1 MILTFF
7 ILFPSILFLLFL
19 LVIFIIFIN
28 PNFLILGNGYAQR
41 EPLDDRSPS
50 FLEAYWTN
58 KPITPSQSPRDSN
71 SLKFE
76 VGPGEGPSTLA
87 VILVNTGRSE
97 ITGITGDLTLP
108 EGFKA
113 IRGENNVKSE
123 NISVASYNSIVKPG
137 ESFPLY
143 FTFGVLNNTKVGPYY
158 GSLKITYS
166 KVLETGQIVSNI
178 TVPFRL
184 SGKVILDVIL
194 QKQNLITNTPNYLP
208 ILLYNKG
215 SADANGVIVTI
226 TNISGGTTTI
236 NNKDHKNTEKSIV
249 DDNPILYNNSE
260 FNNNSNNSN
269 HNNEQNN
276 LGNSKLTISNT
287 SVHTDKSIL
296 TNQTSQTK
304 IYDKSTHNQA
314 TTFNVERILANST
327 ALITPVIYPDYST
340 GGTIQ
345 NMNLKIDYND
355 PYGNKKYLEKSV
367 GLIISPNPPESVLRI
382 EDARNI
388 LDINTTSSSNE
399 VLTSN
404 TIKKDT
410 LMLRAGMIESV
421 KIIVSNNG
429 NEELKNV
436 VFSLK
441 SESDS
446 VKLLGDTRWT
456 LNSIEP
462 FSEREL
468 STQIFSS
475 EEVIS
480 KPISFILDAEYISGG
495 KSKKDSLS
503 IGAYIQGQITIRTYD
518 VAVENIGGV
527 LNLVGNLLNEG
538 NTVALFTTIE
548 IINNNNSNKISSKL
562 TSKTSQSEDEDLVKQ
577 LPLQSLPSP
586 QYLGDLTENSPLP
599 FSIPIDIKSNTE
611 NGKYMTNLKINY
623 KDDLRTEH
631 DLVLNETVYYKTLE
645 MDQTNARDKS
655 NSNNILGF
663 PLSNIITMII
673 VIFILSILII
683 ITIIFVI
690 FTIKKKK
697 NKKSKFYDSLKYQDN
712 DMENFLSDKKD
723 DSS

>member
-1 MILTFF
+1 M
-7 ILFPSILFLLFL
+7 
-19 LVIFIIFIN
+19 
-28 PNFLILGNGYAQR
+28 

-58 KPITPSQSPRDSN
+58 KPITSSQSQRENN
-71 SLKFE
+71 SIKVE

-87 VILVNTGRSE
+87 VVLVNTGRSE

-113 IRGENNVKSE
+113 IRGENDVKSE
-123 NISVASYNSIVKPG
+123 NVSVASYNSIVKPG
-137 ESFPLY
+137 DSFPLY
-143 FTFGVLNNTKVGPYY
+143 FTFGVLNDTKVGPYY
-158 GSLKITYS
+158 GSMKITYS
-166 KVLETGQIVSNI
+166 KVLESGQIVSNI
-178 TVPFRL
+178 TVPFRVP
-184 SGKVILDVIL
+184 GKVILDVIL

-236 NNKDHKNTEKSIV
+236 GNKDHKNNKNIII
-249 DDNPILYNNSE
+249 DNPILYNNSE
-260 FNNNSNNSN
+260 TNNNNN
-269 HNNEQNN
+269 NNNN
-276 LGNSKLTISNT
+276 LGNNSYTISNT
-287 SVHTDKSIL
+287 STNTTKSIL
-296 TNQTSQTK
+296 TKPTSQK
-304 IYDKSTHNQA
+304 ESYGRSLDIQA
-314 TTFNVERILANST
+314 TTFNVERILANNT
-327 ALITPVIYPDYST
+327 ALIIPVIYPGYST

-345 NMNLKIDYND
+345 NMKLTIDYND
-355 PYGNKKYLEKSV
+355 PYGNKKNLETSV
-367 GLIISPNPPESVLRI
+367 GLIISPNPPESVLSI
-382 EDARNI
+382 DEARNI
-388 LDINTTSSSNE
+388 LDTNNTNTNTDRI
-399 VLTSN
+399 TSN
-404 TIKKDT
+404 TTKKDT
-410 LMLRAGMIESV
+410 LMLRAGMIESA

-462 FSEREL
+462 FSKTEL
-468 STQIFSS
+468 LTQIFSS

-480 KPISFILDAEYISGG
+480 KPISFTLDAEYISGG
-495 KSKKDSLS
+495 KSKRDSLS

-518 VAVENIGGV
+518 VSIENIGGV

-548 IINNNNSNKISSKL
+548 IINNNEVSSKL
-562 TSKTSQSEDEDLVKQ
+562 TSNSSQSGNLIKQ

-611 NGKYMTNLKINY
+611 NGKYMTKLKINY

-631 DLVLNETVYYKTLE
+631 ELVLSETVYYQQVE
-645 MDQTNARDKS
+645 MDQTNAGDNSSS
-655 NSNNILGF
+655 NSSILGF
-663 PLSNIITMII
+663 TISNFMTTII
-673 VIFILSILII
+673 VIFILSILIV

-690 FTIKKKK
+690 VTIKKRK
-697 NKKSKFYDSLKYQDN
+697 NKKSKLYNSLKYQDN
-712 DMENFLSDKKD
+712 DMKDFLGDKKD
-723 DSS
+723 EKG

>member
-1 MILTFF
+1 MTLTFF
-7 ILFPSILFLLFL
+7 ILFSSVLFLLFI
-19 LVIFIIFIN
+19 LVIFIN
-28 PNFLILGNGYAQR
+28 PNFLILGNGYAQM

-71 SLKFE
+71 SLKVE

-158 GSLKITYS
+158 GSLKISYS

-236 NNKDHKNTEKSIV
+236 NNKDHKNTEKSII
-249 DDNPILYNNSE
+249 DDNPIIYNNSKTTTT
-260 FNNNSNNSN
+260 NNNT
-269 HNNEQNN
+269 NNEQNN
-276 LGNSKLTISNT
+276 LGNSNFTISNI
-287 SVHTDKSIL
+287 SVNTNKNIL
-296 TNQTSQTK
+296 TNQTSQKKT
-304 IYDKSTHNQA
+304 YDNSTHNQA
-314 TTFNVERILANST
+314 TTFNVERILSNST

-345 NMNLKIDYND
+345 SMKLKIDYND

-388 LDINTTSSSNE
+388 LDINTTNSSNE
-399 VLTSN
+399 GLTSN
-404 TIKKDT
+404 TTKNDA
-410 LMLRAGMIESV
+410 LMLRAGMVESA

-429 NEELKNV
+429 KEELKNV

-446 VKLLGDTRWT
+446 VKLLGNTRWT

-518 VAVENIGGV
+518 VAIENIGGV

-548 IINNNNSNKISSKL
+548 IININNKISSKL
-562 TSKTSQSEDEDLVKQ
+562 TSKTSQSEELVKQ
-577 LPLQSLPSP
+577 LPLQSFPSP

-599 FSIPIDIKSNTE
+599 FSIPIDIKSDTE
-611 NGKYMTNLKINY
+611 NGKYMTDLKINY

-631 DLVLNETVYYKTLE
+631 DLVLREKVYYKPLE

-655 NSNNILGF
+655 SSNNILGF
-663 PLSNIITMII
+663 PVSNIISMII
-673 VIFILSILII
+673 VFFILSILII

-697 NKKSKFYDSLKYQDN
+697 NKKSKFYESLKYQDN
-712 DMENFLSDKKD
+712 DMGDFLGDKKD
-723 DSS
+723 ESS

>member
-1 MILTFF
+1 MTLTFS
-7 ILFPSILFLLFL
+7 ILFSSILFLLFI
-19 LVIFIIFIN
+19 LVIFIN
-28 PNFLILGNGYAQR
+28 PNFLILSNGYGQM

-58 KPITPSQSPRDSN
+58 KPITSSQSQRENN
-71 SLKFE
+71 SIKVE

-87 VILVNTGRSE
+87 VVLVNTGRSE

-113 IRGENNVKSE
+113 IRGENDVKSE
-123 NISVASYNSIVKPG
+123 NVSVASYNSIVKPG
-137 ESFPLY
+137 DSFPLY
-143 FTFGVLNNTKVGPYY
+143 FTFGVLNDTKVGPYY
-158 GSLKITYS
+158 GSMKITYS

-178 TVPFRL
+178 TVPFRVP
-184 SGKVILDVIL
+184 GKVILDVIL

-236 NNKDHKNTEKSIV
+236 GNKDHKNNKNIII
-249 DDNPILYNNSE
+249 DNPILYNNSE
-260 FNNNSNNSN
+260 TNNNNN
-269 HNNEQNN
+269 NNNN
-276 LGNSKLTISNT
+276 LGNSNYNISNT
-287 SVHTDKSIL
+287 STNTTKSIL
-296 TNQTSQTK
+296 TKPTSQK
-304 IYDKSTHNQA
+304 ESYGKSLDIQA
-314 TTFNVERILANST
+314 TTFNVERILANNT
-327 ALITPVIYPDYST
+327 ALIIPVIYPGYST

-345 NMNLKIDYND
+345 NMKLTIDYND
-355 PYGNKKYLEKSV
+355 PYGNKKNLETSV
-367 GLIISPNPPESVLRI
+367 GLIISPNPPESVLSI
-382 EDARNI
+382 DEARNI
-388 LDINTTSSSNE
+388 LDTNNTNTNTDRI
-399 VLTSN
+399 TSN
-404 TIKKDT
+404 TTKKDT
-410 LMLRAGMIESV
+410 LMLRAGMIESA

-462 FSEREL
+462 FSKTEL
-468 STQIFSS
+468 LTQIFSS

-480 KPISFILDAEYISGG
+480 KPISFTLDAEYISGG
-495 KSKKDSLS
+495 KSKRDSLS

-518 VAVENIGGV
+518 VSIENIGGV

-548 IINNNNSNKISSKL
+548 IINNNEVSSKL
-562 TSKTSQSEDEDLVKQ
+562 ISNSSQSGNLIKQ

-611 NGKYMTNLKINY
+611 NGKYMTKLKINY

-631 DLVLNETVYYKTLE
+631 DLVLSETAYYQPVE
-645 MDQTNARDKS
+645 MDQTNAGD
-655 NSNNILGF
+655 NSSSSSILGF
-663 PLSNIITMII
+663 TISNFMTTII
-673 VIFILSILII
+673 VIFILSILIV

-690 FTIKKKK
+690 FTIKKRK
-697 NKKSKFYDSLKYQDN
+697 NKKSKLYKSLKYQDN
-712 DMENFLSDKKD
+712 DMKDFLGDKKD
-723 DSS
+723 ERG

>member
-1 MILTFF
+1 
-7 ILFPSILFLLFL
+7 
-19 LVIFIIFIN
+19 
-28 PNFLILGNGYAQR
+28 
-41 EPLDDRSPS
+41 
-50 FLEAYWTN
+50 
-58 KPITPSQSPRDSN
+58 
-71 SLKFE
+71 
-76 VGPGEGPSTLA
+76 
-87 VILVNTGRSE
+87 
-97 ITGITGDLTLP
+97 
-108 EGFKA
+108 
-113 IRGENNVKSE
+113 
-123 NISVASYNSIVKPG
+123 
-137 ESFPLY
+137 
-143 FTFGVLNNTKVGPYY
+143 
-158 GSLKITYS
+158 
-166 KVLETGQIVSNI
+166 
-178 TVPFRL
+178 
-184 SGKVILDVIL
+184 
-194 QKQNLITNTPNYLP
+194 
-208 ILLYNKG
+208 
-215 SADANGVIVTI
+215 
-226 TNISGGTTTI
+226 
-236 NNKDHKNTEKSIV
+236 
-249 DDNPILYNNSE
+249 
-260 FNNNSNNSN
+260 
-269 HNNEQNN
+269 
-276 LGNSKLTISNT
+276 
-287 SVHTDKSIL
+287 
-296 TNQTSQTK
+296 
-304 IYDKSTHNQA
+304 
-314 TTFNVERILANST
+314 
-327 ALITPVIYPDYST
+327 
-340 GGTIQ
+340 
-345 NMNLKIDYND
+345 
-355 PYGNKKYLEKSV
+355 
-367 GLIISPNPPESVLRI
+367 
-382 EDARNI
+382 NI
-388 LDINTTSSSNE
+388 LDTNTNTDTI
-399 VLTSN
+399 TSN
-404 TIKKDT
+404 TTKNDT
-410 LMLRAGMIESV
+410 LMLQAGMIESA

-518 VAVENIGGV
+518 VAIENIGGV

-548 IINNNNSNKISSKL
+548 IINNNNSNKISSRL

-631 DLVLNETVYYKTLE
+631 DLVLNETVYYKPLE

-663 PLSNIITMII
+663 PLSNISTMII

-697 NKKSKFYDSLKYQDN
+697 NKKSKFYESLKYQDN
-712 DMENFLSDKKD
+712 DMEDFLGDKKE
-723 DSS
+723 SG

>member
-1 MILTFF
+1 MTLTFF
-7 ILFPSILFLLFL
+7 ILFSSILFLLFI
-19 LVIFIIFIN
+19 LVIFIN
-28 PNFLILGNGYAQR
+28 PNFLILSNGYGQM

-58 KPITPSQSPRDSN
+58 KPITSSQSQRENN
-71 SLKFE
+71 SIKVE

-87 VILVNTGRSE
+87 VVLVNTGRSE

-113 IRGENNVKSE
+113 IRGENDVKSE
-123 NISVASYNSIVKPG
+123 NVSVASYNSIVKPG
-137 ESFPLY
+137 DSFPLY
-143 FTFGVLNNTKVGPYY
+143 FTFGVLNDTKVGPYY
-158 GSLKITYS
+158 GSMKITYS

-178 TVPFRL
+178 TVPFRVP
-184 SGKVILDVIL
+184 GKVILDVIL

-236 NNKDHKNTEKSIV
+236 GNKDHKNNKNIII
-249 DDNPILYNNSE
+249 DNPILYNNSE
-260 FNNNSNNSN
+260 TNNNDN
-269 HNNEQNN
+269 NN
-276 LGNSKLTISNT
+276 LGNSNYTISNT
-287 SVHTDKSIL
+287 STNTTKSIL
-296 TNQTSQTK
+296 TKPTSQK
-304 IYDKSTHNQA
+304 ESYSRPLDIQA
-314 TTFNVERILANST
+314 TTFNVERILANNT
-327 ALITPVIYPDYST
+327 ALIIPVIYPGYST

-345 NMNLKIDYND
+345 NMKLKIDYND
-355 PYGNKKYLEKSV
+355 PYGNKKNLETSV
-367 GLIISPNPPESVLRI
+367 GLIISPNPPESVLSI
-382 EDARNI
+382 DEARNI
-388 LDINTTSSSNE
+388 LDTNNTNTNTNTDRI
-399 VLTSN
+399 TSN
-404 TIKKDT
+404 TTEKDT
-410 LMLRAGMIESV
+410 LMLRAGMIEMAKV
-421 KIIVSNNG
+421 IVFNNG

-462 FSEREL
+462 FSKTEL
-468 STQIFSS
+468 LTQIFSS

-480 KPISFILDAEYISGG
+480 KPISFTLDAEYISGG

-518 VAVENIGGV
+518 VSIENIGGV

-548 IINNNNSNKISSKL
+548 INNNNEVSSKL
-562 TSKTSQSEDEDLVKQ
+562 TSNSSQSGDLIKQ

-611 NGKYMTNLKINY
+611 NGKYMTKLKVNY
-623 KDDLRTEH
+623 KDALRTEH
-631 DLVLNETVYYKTLE
+631 DLVLSETVYYQPVE
-645 MDQTNARDKS
+645 MDQTNARD
-655 NSNNILGF
+655 NSSSSILGF
-663 PLSNIITMII
+663 TISNFMTTII
-673 VIFILSILII
+673 VMFILSILIV

-690 FTIKKKK
+690 IFTIKKRK
-697 NKKSKFYDSLKYQDN
+697 NKKSKLYKSLKYQDT
-712 DMENFLSDKKD
+712 DMKDFLGDKKD
-723 DSS
+723 ERG

>member
-1 MILTFF
+1 MTFTFF
-7 ILFPSILFLLFL
+7 ILFSSILFLLFF
-19 LVIFIIFIN
+19 LVIFIN
-28 PNFLILGNGYAQR
+28 PNCLILANSYGQR

-58 KPITPSQSPRDSN
+58 KPITPSQSQGESN
-71 SLKFE
+71 SVKVE

-87 VILVNTGRSE
+87 VILVNTGRTE

-158 GSLKITYS
+158 GSMKITYS

-236 NNKDHKNTEKSIV
+236 GNQDHKNNEKSIIN
-249 DDNPILYNNSE
+249 DNPILYNNSE
-260 FNNNSNNSN
+260 TNNNNIQNNPGNSN
-269 HNNEQNN
+269 YT
-276 LGNSKLTISNT
+276 SSNT
-287 SVHTDKSIL
+287 SINTTRNIF
-296 TNQTSQTK
+296 TNQTSQK
-304 IYDKSTHNQA
+304 ESYDRSSDIQA
-314 TTFNVERILANST
+314 ATFNVERILANNT
-327 ALITPVIYPDYST
+327 ALITPIIYPDYSS

-345 NMNLKIDYND
+345 NMKLKIDYND
-355 PYGNKKYLEKSV
+355 PYGTKKNLETSV
-367 GLIISPNPPESVLRI
+367 GLIISPNPPESVLSI
-382 EDARNI
+382 DEARNI
-388 LDINTTSSSNE
+388 LDTNTT
-399 VLTSN
+399 
-404 TIKKDT
+404 KKDT
-410 LMLRAGMIESV
+410 LMLRAGMVESV

-446 VKLLGDTRWT
+446 VKLLGETRWT

-518 VAVENIGGV
+518 VAIENIGGI

-548 IINNNNSNKISSKL
+548 IINNNKVSSKL
-562 TSKTSQSEDEDLVKQ
+562 TTNTDTSQSGNLVKQ
-577 LPLQSLPSP
+577 LPLQSLPPP

-611 NGKYMTNLKINY
+611 NGKYMTKLKINY

-631 DLVLNETVYYKTLE
+631 DLVLSETVYYKPLE
-645 MDQTNARDKS
+645 MDQTNRSDNSSS
-655 NSNNILGF
+655 NSILGF
-663 PLSNIITMII
+663 TLSNFMTMII
-673 VIFILSILII
+673 VIFILSILIVV
-683 ITIIFVI
+683 TIIFVI
-690 FTIKKKK
+690 FAIKKRK
-697 NKKSKFYDSLKYQDN
+697 NKKSKLYESLKYQDN
-712 DMENFLSDKKD
+712 DMKDFLGDKKD
-723 DSS
+723 ARG

>member
-1 MILTFF
+1 MTLTFF
-7 ILFPSILFLLFL
+7 ILFSSILFLLFI
-19 LVIFIIFIN
+19 LVIFIN

-71 SLKFE
+71 SLKVE

-158 GSLKITYS
+158 GSLKISYS

-236 NNKDHKNTEKSIV
+236 NNKDHKNTEKSII
-249 DDNPILYNNSE
+249 DDNPIIYNNSKTTTT
-260 FNNNSNNSN
+260 NNNT
-269 HNNEQNN
+269 NNEQNN
-276 LGNSKLTISNT
+276 LGNSNFTISNI
-287 SVHTDKSIL
+287 SVNTNKNIL
-296 TNQTSQTK
+296 TNQTSQKKT
-304 IYDKSTHNQA
+304 YDNSTHNQA
-314 TTFNVERILANST
+314 TTFNVERILSNST

-345 NMNLKIDYND
+345 SMKLKIDYND

-388 LDINTTSSSNE
+388 LDINTTNSSNE
-399 VLTSN
+399 GLTSN
-404 TIKKDT
+404 TTKNDA
-410 LMLRAGMIESV
+410 LMLRAGMVESA

-429 NEELKNV
+429 KEELKNV

-446 VKLLGDTRWT
+446 VKLLGNTRWT

-518 VAVENIGGV
+518 VAIENIGGV

-548 IINNNNSNKISSKL
+548 IININNKISSKL
-562 TSKTSQSEDEDLVKQ
+562 TSKTSQSEELVKQ
-577 LPLQSLPSP
+577 LPLQSFPSP

-599 FSIPIDIKSNTE
+599 FSIPIDIKSDTE
-611 NGKYMTNLKINY
+611 NGKYMTDLKINY

-631 DLVLNETVYYKTLE
+631 DLVLREKVYYKPLE

-655 NSNNILGF
+655 SSNNILGF
-663 PLSNIITMII
+663 PVSNIISMII
-673 VIFILSILII
+673 VFFILSILII

-697 NKKSKFYDSLKYQDN
+697 NKKSKFYESLKYRDN
-712 DMENFLSDKKD
+712 DMGDFLGDKKD
-723 DSS
+723 ESS

>member
-1 MILTFF
+1 MLF
-7 ILFPSILFLLFL
+7 IL
-19 LVIFIIFIN
+19 VIFIN
-28 PNFLILGNGYAQR
+28 PNFLILSNGYGQM

-58 KPITPSQSPRDSN
+58 KPITSSQSQRENN
-71 SLKFE
+71 SIKVE

-87 VILVNTGRSE
+87 VVLVNTGRSE

-113 IRGENNVKSE
+113 IRGENDVKSE
-123 NISVASYNSIVKPG
+123 NVSVASYNSIVKPG
-137 ESFPLY
+137 DSFPLY
-143 FTFGVLNNTKVGPYY
+143 FTFGVLNDTKVGPYY
-158 GSLKITYS
+158 GSMKITYS

-178 TVPFRL
+178 TVPFRVP
-184 SGKVILDVIL
+184 GKVILDVIL

-236 NNKDHKNTEKSIV
+236 GNKDHKNNKNIII
-249 DDNPILYNNSE
+249 DNPILYNNSE
-260 FNNNSNNSN
+260 TNNNDN
-269 HNNEQNN
+269 NN
-276 LGNSKLTISNT
+276 LGNSNYTISNT
-287 SVHTDKSIL
+287 STNTTKSIL
-296 TNQTSQTK
+296 TKPTSQK
-304 IYDKSTHNQA
+304 ESYSRPLDIQA
-314 TTFNVERILANST
+314 TTFNVERILANNT
-327 ALITPVIYPDYST
+327 ALIIPVIYPGYST

-345 NMNLKIDYND
+345 NMKLKIDYND
-355 PYGNKKYLEKSV
+355 PYGNKKNLETSV
-367 GLIISPNPPESVLRI
+367 GLIISPNPPESVLSI
-382 EDARNI
+382 DEARNI
-388 LDINTTSSSNE
+388 LDTNNTNTNTDRI
-399 VLTSN
+399 TSN
-404 TIKKDT
+404 TTEKDT
-410 LMLRAGMIESV
+410 LMLRAGMIERAKV
-421 KIIVSNNG
+421 IVSNNG

-462 FSEREL
+462 FSKTEL
-468 STQIFSS
+468 LTQIFSS

-480 KPISFILDAEYISGG
+480 KPISFTLDAEYISGG

-518 VAVENIGGV
+518 VSIENIGGV

-548 IINNNNSNKISSKL
+548 INNNNEVSSKL
-562 TSKTSQSEDEDLVKQ
+562 TSNSSQSGDLIKQ

-611 NGKYMTNLKINY
+611 NGKYMTKLKVNY
-623 KDDLRTEH
+623 KDALRTEH
-631 DLVLNETVYYKTLE
+631 DLVLSETVYYQPVE
-645 MDQTNARDKS
+645 MDQTNARD
-655 NSNNILGF
+655 NSSSSILGF
-663 PLSNIITMII
+663 TISNFMTTII
-673 VIFILSILII
+673 VMFILSILIV

-690 FTIKKKK
+690 IFTIKKRK
-697 NKKSKFYDSLKYQDN
+697 NKKSKLYKSLKYQDN
-712 DMENFLSDKKD
+712 DMKDFLGDKKD
-723 DSS
+723 ERG

>member
-1 MILTFF
+1 MLF
-7 ILFPSILFLLFL
+7 IL
-19 LVIFIIFIN
+19 VIFIN
-28 PNFLILGNGYAQR
+28 PNFLILSNGYGQM

-58 KPITPSQSPRDSN
+58 KPITSSQSQRENN
-71 SLKFE
+71 SIKVE

-87 VILVNTGRSE
+87 VVLVNTGRSE

-113 IRGENNVKSE
+113 IRGENDVKSE
-123 NISVASYNSIVKPG
+123 NVSVASYNSIVKPG
-137 ESFPLY
+137 DSFPLY
-143 FTFGVLNNTKVGPYY
+143 FTFGVLNDTKVGPYY
-158 GSLKITYS
+158 GSMKITYS

-178 TVPFRL
+178 TVPFRVP
-184 SGKVILDVIL
+184 GKVILDVIL

-236 NNKDHKNTEKSIV
+236 GNKDHKNNKNIIIDKT
-249 DDNPILYNNSE
+249 ILYNNSE
-260 FNNNSNNSN
+260 TNNNDNN
-269 HNNEQNN
+269 NN
-276 LGNSKLTISNT
+276 LGNSNYTISNNST
-287 SVHTDKSIL
+287 NTIKSIL
-296 TNQTSQTK
+296 TKPTTQKESYGRPLD
-304 IYDKSTHNQA
+304 IQA
-314 TTFNVERILANST
+314 TTFNVERILANNT
-327 ALITPVIYPDYST
+327 ALIIPVIYPGYST

-345 NMNLKIDYND
+345 NMKLKIDYND
-355 PYGNKKYLEKSV
+355 PYGNKKNLETSV
-367 GLIISPNPPESVLRI
+367 GLIISPNPPESVLSI
-382 EDARNI
+382 DEARNI
-388 LDINTTSSSNE
+388 LDTNNTNTNTDRITSD
-399 VLTSN
+399 T
-404 TIKKDT
+404 TKKDT
-410 LMLRAGMIESV
+410 LMLRAGMIESA

-462 FSEREL
+462 FSKTEL
-468 STQIFSS
+468 LTQIFSS

-480 KPISFILDAEYISGG
+480 KPISFTLDAEYISGG
-495 KSKKDSLS
+495 KSKRDSLS

-518 VAVENIGGV
+518 VSIENIGGV

-548 IINNNNSNKISSKL
+548 INNNNEVSSKL
-562 TSKTSQSEDEDLVKQ
+562 TSNSSQSGDLIKQ

-611 NGKYMTNLKINY
+611 NGKYMTKLKINY

-631 DLVLNETVYYKTLE
+631 DLVLSETVYYKPVE
-645 MDQTNARDKS
+645 MDQTNASDNTS
-655 NSNNILGF
+655 SNILGF
-663 PLSNIITMII
+663 TISNFMTTII
-673 VIFILSILII
+673 VIFILSILIV

-690 FTIKKKK
+690 FTIKKRK
-697 NKKSKFYDSLKYQDN
+697 NKKSKLYKSLKYQDN
-712 DMENFLSDKKD
+712 DMKDFLGDKKD
-723 DSS
+723 ERG

>member
-1 MILTFF
+1 MTLTFS
-7 ILFPSILFLLFL
+7 ILFSSILFLLFI
-19 LVIFIIFIN
+19 LVIFIN
-28 PNFLILGNGYAQR
+28 PNFLILSNGYGQM

-58 KPITPSQSPRDSN
+58 KPITSSQSQRENN
-71 SLKFE
+71 SIKVE

-87 VILVNTGRSE
+87 VVLVNTGRSE

-113 IRGENNVKSE
+113 IRGENDVKSE
-123 NISVASYNSIVKPG
+123 NVSVASYNSIVKPG

-143 FTFGVLNNTKVGPYY
+143 FTFGVLNDTKVGPYY
-158 GSLKITYS
+158 GSMKITYS

-178 TVPFRL
+178 TVPFRVP
-184 SGKVILDVIL
+184 GKVILDVIL

-236 NNKDHKNTEKSIV
+236 GNKDHKNNKNIII
-249 DDNPILYNNSE
+249 DNPILYNNSE
-260 FNNNSNNSN
+260 TNNIN
-269 HNNEQNN
+269 NN
-276 LGNSKLTISNT
+276 LGNNSYTISNT
-287 SVHTDKSIL
+287 STNTTKSIL
-296 TNQTSQTK
+296 TKPTSQK
-304 IYDKSTHNQA
+304 ESYDRPLDIQA
-314 TTFNVERILANST
+314 TTFNVERILANNT
-327 ALITPVIYPDYST
+327 ALIIPIIYPGYST

-345 NMNLKIDYND
+345 NMKLTIDYND
-355 PYGNKKYLEKSV
+355 PYGNKQNLETSV
-367 GLIISPNPPESVLRI
+367 GLIISPNPPESVLSI
-382 EDARNI
+382 DEARNI
-388 LDINTTSSSNE
+388 LDTNNTNTNTDST
-399 VLTSN
+399 TSN
-404 TIKKDT
+404 TTKKDT
-410 LMLRAGMIESV
+410 LMLRAGMIESA

-462 FSEREL
+462 FSKTEL
-468 STQIFSS
+468 LTQIFSS

-480 KPISFILDAEYISGG
+480 KPISFTLDAEYISGG
-495 KSKKDSLS
+495 KSKRDSLS

-518 VAVENIGGV
+518 VSIENIGGV

-548 IINNNNSNKISSKL
+548 IINNNEVSSKL
-562 TSKTSQSEDEDLVKQ
+562 TSNSSQSGNLIKQ

-611 NGKYMTNLKINY
+611 NGKYKTKLKINY

-631 DLVLNETVYYKTLE
+631 GLVLSETVYYQPVE
-645 MDQTNARDKS
+645 MDQTNASD
-655 NSNNILGF
+655 NSSSSILGF
-663 PLSNIITMII
+663 TISNFMTTII
-673 VIFILSILII
+673 VIFILSILIV

-690 FTIKKKK
+690 VTIKKRK
-697 NKKSKFYDSLKYQDN
+697 NKKSKLYKSLKYQDN
-712 DMENFLSDKKD
+712 DMKDFLGDKKD
-723 DSS
+723 ERG

>member
-1 MILTFF
+1 MILPFF
-7 ILFPSILFLLFL
+7 ILFSFVLFLLFF
-19 LVIFIIFIN
+19 LVIFIN
-28 PNFLILGNGYAQR
+28 PNFLILSNGYGQR
-41 EPLDDRSPS
+41 EPLDDKSPS

-58 KPITPSQSPRDSN
+58 KPITPSQSQGESN
-71 SLKFE
+71 SFKVE

-87 VILVNTGRSE
+87 VVLVNTGRSE

-108 EGFKA
+108 KGFKA
-113 IRGENNVKSE
+113 IKGENNVKSE

-143 FTFGVLNNTKVGPYY
+143 FTFGVLNNTNVGPYY
-158 GSLKITYS
+158 GSLKLTYS
-166 KVLETGQIVSNI
+166 KVLETGQIVSNV

-184 SGKVILDVIL
+184 TGKVILDVIL

-236 NNKDHKNTEKSIV
+236 SNKDHENEKSII
-249 DDNPILYNNSE
+249 DDDPLLYNNSE
-260 FNNNSNNSN
+260 TNNNNNPKANIHGNNNSI
-269 HNNEQNN
+269 
-276 LGNSKLTISNT
+276 ISNT
-287 SVHTDKSIL
+287 SSNTSKTIL
-296 TNQTSQTK
+296 TNQTSQKVSYNRPT
-304 IYDKSTHNQA
+304 DNQA
-314 TTFNVERILANST
+314 TTFNVERILSNNT
-327 ALITPVIYPDYST
+327 ALITPVIYPEYST

-345 NMNLKIDYND
+345 NMKLKIDYND
-355 PYGNKKYLEKSV
+355 PYGNKKSSEKTL
-367 GLIISPNPPESVLRI
+367 GLIISPNPPESVLSI
-382 EDARNI
+382 DDARTNF
-388 LDINTTSSSNE
+388 DINTTNNSNDRI
-399 VLTSN
+399 TSN
-404 TIKKDT
+404 TTKTET
-410 LMLRAGMIESV
+410 LMLRAGMVESA

-429 NEELKNV
+429 KQELKNV

-446 VKLLGDTRWT
+446 VKLLGNTRWT

-462 FSEREL
+462 FSESEL

-480 KPISFILDAEYISGG
+480 KPISFTLDAEYISGG

-503 IGAYIQGQITIRTYD
+503 IGAYIQGQITIRSYE
-518 VAVENIGGV
+518 VAIESIGGV

-548 IINNNNSNKISSKL
+548 IINNNNELSPKL
-562 TSKTSQSEDEDLVKQ
+562 TSNTSQSRDLVKQ
-577 LPLQSLPSP
+577 LPLESLPSP

-611 NGKYMTNLKINY
+611 NGKYMTNLKISY

-631 DLVLNETVYYKTLE
+631 DLVLNETVYYEPLE
-645 MDQTNARDKS
+645 LDQTNARDKKSS
-655 NSNNILGF
+655 NSILGF
-663 PLSNIITMII
+663 TIPNLMTPIII
-673 VIFILSILII
+673 IFILSILII
-683 ITIIFVI
+683 ITIIIFI
-690 FTIKKKK
+690 FTIKKRK
-697 NKKSKFYDSLKYQDN
+697 NKKSKLYESLKYRDN
-712 DMENFLSDKKD
+712 NDTEDFLGDKKD
-723 DSS
+723 ESD

>member
-1 MILTFF
+1 MTLTFF
-7 ILFPSILFLLFL
+7 ILFSSILFLLFI
-19 LVIFIIFIN
+19 LVIFIN
-28 PNFLILGNGYAQR
+28 PNFLILSNGYGQM

-58 KPITPSQSPRDSN
+58 KPITSSQSQRENN
-71 SLKFE
+71 SIKVE

-87 VILVNTGRSE
+87 VVLVNTGRSE

-113 IRGENNVKSE
+113 IRGENDVKSE
-123 NISVASYNSIVKPG
+123 NVSVASYNSIVKPG
-137 ESFPLY
+137 DSFPLY
-143 FTFGVLNNTKVGPYY
+143 FTFGVLNDTKVGPYY
-158 GSLKITYS
+158 GSMKITYS

-178 TVPFRL
+178 TVPFRVP
-184 SGKVILDVIL
+184 GKVILDVIL

-236 NNKDHKNTEKSIV
+236 GNKDHKNNKNIII
-249 DDNPILYNNSE
+249 DNPILYNNSE
-260 FNNNSNNSN
+260 TNNNDN
-269 HNNEQNN
+269 NN
-276 LGNSKLTISNT
+276 LGNSNYTISNT
-287 SVHTDKSIL
+287 STNTTKSIL
-296 TNQTSQTK
+296 TKPTSQK
-304 IYDKSTHNQA
+304 ESYSRPLDIQA
-314 TTFNVERILANST
+314 TTFNVERILANNT
-327 ALITPVIYPDYST
+327 ALIIPVIYPGYST

-345 NMNLKIDYND
+345 NMKLAIDYND
-355 PYGNKKYLEKSV
+355 PYGNKKNLETSV
-367 GLIISPNPPESVLRI
+367 GLIISPNPPESVLSI
-382 EDARNI
+382 DEARNI
-388 LDINTTSSSNE
+388 LDTNNTNTNTNTDRI
-399 VLTSN
+399 TSN
-404 TIKKDT
+404 TTEKDT
-410 LMLRAGMIESV
+410 LMLRAGMIERAKV
-421 KIIVSNNG
+421 IVSNNG

-462 FSEREL
+462 FSKTEL
-468 STQIFSS
+468 LTQIFSS

-480 KPISFILDAEYISGG
+480 KPISFTLDAEYISGG

-518 VAVENIGGV
+518 VSIENIGGI

-548 IINNNNSNKISSKL
+548 INNNNEVSSKL
-562 TSKTSQSEDEDLVKQ
+562 TSNSSQSGDLIKQ

-611 NGKYMTNLKINY
+611 NGKYMIKLKVNY
-623 KDDLRTEH
+623 KDALRTEH
-631 DLVLNETVYYKTLE
+631 DLVLSETVYYQPVE
-645 MDQTNARDKS
+645 MDQTNARD
-655 NSNNILGF
+655 NSSSSILGF
-663 PLSNIITMII
+663 TISNLMTTII
-673 VIFILSILII
+673 VMFILSILIV

-690 FTIKKKK
+690 IFTIKKRK
-697 NKKSKFYDSLKYQDN
+697 NKKSKLYKSLKYQDN
-712 DMENFLSDKKD
+712 DMKDFLGDKKD
-723 DSS
+723 ERG

>member
-1 MILTFF
+1 MTLTFF
-7 ILFPSILFLLFL
+7 ILFSSILFLLFI
-19 LVIFIIFIN
+19 LVIFIN
-28 PNFLILGNGYAQR
+28 PNFLILSNGYGQM

-58 KPITPSQSPRDSN
+58 KPITSSQSQRENN
-71 SLKFE
+71 SIKVE

-87 VILVNTGRSE
+87 VVLVNTGRSE

-113 IRGENNVKSE
+113 IRGENDVKSE
-123 NISVASYNSIVKPG
+123 NVSVASYNSIVKPG
-137 ESFPLY
+137 DSFPLY
-143 FTFGVLNNTKVGPYY
+143 FTFGVLNDTKVGPYY
-158 GSLKITYS
+158 GSMKITYS

-178 TVPFRL
+178 TVPFRVP
-184 SGKVILDVIL
+184 GKVILDVIL

-236 NNKDHKNTEKSIV
+236 GNKDHKNNKNIII
-249 DDNPILYNNSE
+249 DNPILYNNSE
-260 FNNNSNNSN
+260 TNNIN
-269 HNNEQNN
+269 NN
-276 LGNSKLTISNT
+276 LGNNSYTISNT
-287 SVHTDKSIL
+287 STNTTKSIL
-296 TNQTSQTK
+296 TKPTSQK
-304 IYDKSTHNQA
+304 ESYDRPLDIQA
-314 TTFNVERILANST
+314 TTFNVERILANNT
-327 ALITPVIYPDYST
+327 ALIIPVIYPGYST

-345 NMNLKIDYND
+345 NMKLKIDYND
-355 PYGNKKYLEKSV
+355 PYGNKKNLETSV
-367 GLIISPNPPESVLRI
+367 GLIISPNPPESVLSI
-382 EDARNI
+382 DEARNI
-388 LDINTTSSSNE
+388 LDTNNTNTNTDTI
-399 VLTSN
+399 TSN
-404 TIKKDT
+404 TTKKDT
-410 LMLRAGMIESV
+410 LMLRAGMIESA

-462 FSEREL
+462 FSKTEL
-468 STQIFSS
+468 LTQIFSS

-480 KPISFILDAEYISGG
+480 KPISFTLDAEYISGG
-495 KSKKDSLS
+495 KSKRDSLS

-518 VAVENIGGV
+518 VSIENIGGV
-527 LNLVGNLLNEG
+527 LNVVGNLLNEG

-548 IINNNNSNKISSKL
+548 INNNNEVSSKL
-562 TSKTSQSEDEDLVKQ
+562 TSNSSQSGNLIKQ

-611 NGKYMTNLKINY
+611 NGKYMTKLKINY

-631 DLVLNETVYYKTLE
+631 GLVLSETVYYQPVE
-645 MDQTNARDKS
+645 MDQTNASD
-655 NSNNILGF
+655 NSSSSILGF
-663 PLSNIITMII
+663 TISNFMTTII
-673 VIFILSILII
+673 VIFILSILIV

-690 FTIKKKK
+690 FTIKKRK
-697 NKKSKFYDSLKYQDN
+697 NNKSKLYKSLKYQDN
-712 DMENFLSDKKD
+712 DMKDFLGDKKD
-723 DSS
+723 ERG

>member
-1 MILTFF
+1 MTLTFS
-7 ILFPSILFLLFL
+7 ILFSSILFLLFI
-19 LVIFIIFIN
+19 LVIFIN
-28 PNFLILGNGYAQR
+28 PNFLILSNGYGQM

-58 KPITPSQSPRDSN
+58 KPITSSQSQRENN
-71 SLKFE
+71 SIKVE

-87 VILVNTGRSE
+87 VVLVNTGRSE
-97 ITGITGDLTLP
+97 ITGIKGDLTLP

-113 IRGENNVKSE
+113 IRGENDVKSE
-123 NISVASYNSIVKPG
+123 NVSVASYNSIVKPG
-137 ESFPLY
+137 DSFPLY
-143 FTFGVLNNTKVGPYY
+143 FTFGVLNDTKVGPYY
-158 GSLKITYS
+158 GSMKITYS

-178 TVPFRL
+178 TVPFRVP
-184 SGKVILDVIL
+184 GKVILDVIL

-236 NNKDHKNTEKSIV
+236 GNKDHKNNKNIII
-249 DDNPILYNNSE
+249 DNPILYNNSE
-260 FNNNSNNSN
+260 TNNNNNN
-269 HNNEQNN
+269 NN
-276 LGNSKLTISNT
+276 LGNNSYTISNT
-287 SVHTDKSIL
+287 STNTTKSIL
-296 TNQTSQTK
+296 TKPTSQK
-304 IYDKSTHNQA
+304 ESYGRPLDIQA
-314 TTFNVERILANST
+314 TTFNVERILANNT
-327 ALITPVIYPDYST
+327 ALIIPVIYPGYST

-345 NMNLKIDYND
+345 NMKLTIDYND
-355 PYGNKKYLEKSV
+355 PYGNKKNLETSV
-367 GLIISPNPPESVLRI
+367 GLIISPNPPESVLSI
-382 EDARNI
+382 DEARNI
-388 LDINTTSSSNE
+388 LDTNNTNTNTDRI
-399 VLTSN
+399 TSN
-404 TIKKDT
+404 TTKKDT
-410 LMLRAGMIESV
+410 LMLRAGMIESA

-462 FSEREL
+462 FSKTEL
-468 STQIFSS
+468 LTQIFSS

-480 KPISFILDAEYISGG
+480 KPISFTLDAEYISGG
-495 KSKKDSLS
+495 KSKRDSLS

-518 VAVENIGGV
+518 VSIENIGGV

-548 IINNNNSNKISSKL
+548 IINNNEVSSKL
-562 TSKTSQSEDEDLVKQ
+562 TSNSSQSGNLIKQ

-611 NGKYMTNLKINY
+611 NGKYMTKLKINY

-631 DLVLNETVYYKTLE
+631 DLVLSETVYYQPVE
-645 MDQTNARDKS
+645 MDQTNASDNSSS
-655 NSNNILGF
+655 NSSILGF
-663 PLSNIITMII
+663 TISNFMTTII
-673 VIFILSILII
+673 VIFILSILIV

-690 FTIKKKK
+690 VTIKKRK
-697 NKKSKFYDSLKYQDN
+697 NKKSKLYKSLKYQDN
-712 DMENFLSDKKD
+712 DMKDFLGDKKD
-723 DSS
+723 ERG

>member
-1 MILTFF
+1 MLF
-7 ILFPSILFLLFL
+7 IL
-19 LVIFIIFIN
+19 VIFIN
-28 PNFLILGNGYAQR
+28 PNFLILSNGYGQM

-58 KPITPSQSPRDSN
+58 KPITSSQSQRENN
-71 SLKFE
+71 SIKVE

-87 VILVNTGRSE
+87 VVLVNTGRSE

-113 IRGENNVKSE
+113 IRGENDVKSE
-123 NISVASYNSIVKPG
+123 NVSVASYNSIVKPG
-137 ESFPLY
+137 DSFPLY
-143 FTFGVLNNTKVGPYY
+143 FTFGVLNDTKVGPYY
-158 GSLKITYS
+158 GTMKITYS

-178 TVPFRL
+178 TVPFRVP
-184 SGKVILDVIL
+184 GKVILDVIL

-236 NNKDHKNTEKSIV
+236 GNKDLNNNNKNIV
-249 DDNPILYNNSE
+249 IDNPILYNNSE
-260 FNNNSNNSN
+260 TNNNNNN
-269 HNNEQNN
+269 NN
-276 LGNSKLTISNT
+276 LGNSNYTISNT
-287 SVHTDKSIL
+287 STNTTKSIL
-296 TNQTSQTK
+296 TKPTSQK
-304 IYDKSTHNQA
+304 ESYGRPLDIQA
-314 TTFNVERILANST
+314 TTFNVERILANNT
-327 ALITPVIYPDYST
+327 ALIIPVIYPGYST

-345 NMNLKIDYND
+345 NMKLTIDYND
-355 PYGNKKYLEKSV
+355 PYGNKKNLETSV

-382 EDARNI
+382 DEARNI
-388 LDINTTSSSNE
+388 LDTNNTNTNTDTI
-399 VLTSN
+399 TSN
-404 TIKKDT
+404 TTKKDT

-462 FSEREL
+462 FSKTEL
-468 STQIFSS
+468 LTQIFSS

-480 KPISFILDAEYISGG
+480 KPISFTLDAEYISGG
-495 KSKKDSLS
+495 KSKRDSLS

-518 VAVENIGGV
+518 VSIENIGGV

-548 IINNNNSNKISSKL
+548 IINNNEVSSKL
-562 TSKTSQSEDEDLVKQ
+562 TSDSSQSGNLIKQ
-577 LPLQSLPSP
+577 LPLQSLPAP

-631 DLVLNETVYYKTLE
+631 DLVLSETVYYQPVE
-645 MDQTNARDKS
+645 MDQTNASD
-655 NSNNILGF
+655 NSSSSILGF
-663 PLSNIITMII
+663 TISNFMTTII
-673 VIFILSILII
+673 VIFILSILIV

-690 FTIKKKK
+690 VTIKKRK
-697 NKKSKFYDSLKYQDN
+697 NKKSKLYKSLKYQDN
-712 DMENFLSDKKD
+712 DMKDFLGDKKD
-723 DSS
+723 ERG

>member
-1 MILTFF
+1 MLF
-7 ILFPSILFLLFL
+7 IL
-19 LVIFIIFIN
+19 VIFIN
-28 PNFLILGNGYAQR
+28 PNFLILSNGYGQM

-58 KPITPSQSPRDSN
+58 KPITSSQSQRENN
-71 SLKFE
+71 SIKVE

-87 VILVNTGRSE
+87 VVLVNTGRSE

-113 IRGENNVKSE
+113 IRGENDVKSE
-123 NISVASYNSIVKPG
+123 NVSVASYNSIVKPG
-137 ESFPLY
+137 DSFPLY
-143 FTFGVLNNTKVGPYY
+143 FTFGVLNDTKVGPYY
-158 GSLKITYS
+158 GSMKITYS

-178 TVPFRL
+178 TVPFRVP
-184 SGKVILDVIL
+184 GKVILDVIL

-236 NNKDHKNTEKSIV
+236 GNKDHKNNKNIII
-249 DDNPILYNNSE
+249 DNPILYNNSE
-260 FNNNSNNSN
+260 TNNNDN
-269 HNNEQNN
+269 NN
-276 LGNSKLTISNT
+276 LGNSNYTISNT
-287 SVHTDKSIL
+287 STNTTKSIL
-296 TNQTSQTK
+296 TKPTSQK
-304 IYDKSTHNQA
+304 ESYSRPLDIQA
-314 TTFNVERILANST
+314 TTFNVERILANNT
-327 ALITPVIYPDYST
+327 ALIIPVIYPGYST

-345 NMNLKIDYND
+345 NMKLKIDYND
-355 PYGNKKYLEKSV
+355 PYGNKKNLETSV
-367 GLIISPNPPESVLRI
+367 GLIISPNPPESVLSI
-382 EDARNI
+382 DEARNI
-388 LDINTTSSSNE
+388 LDTNNTNTNTNTDRI
-399 VLTSN
+399 TSN
-404 TIKKDT
+404 TTEKDT
-410 LMLRAGMIESV
+410 LMLRAGMIEMAKV
-421 KIIVSNNG
+421 IVFNNG

-462 FSEREL
+462 FSKTEL
-468 STQIFSS
+468 LTQIFSS

-480 KPISFILDAEYISGG
+480 KPISFTLDAEYISGG

-518 VAVENIGGV
+518 VSIENIGGV

-548 IINNNNSNKISSKL
+548 INNNNEVSSKL
-562 TSKTSQSEDEDLVKQ
+562 TSNSSQSGDLIKQ

-611 NGKYMTNLKINY
+611 NGKYMTKLKVNY
-623 KDDLRTEH
+623 KDALRTEH
-631 DLVLNETVYYKTLE
+631 DLVLSETVYYQPVE
-645 MDQTNARDKS
+645 MDQTNARD
-655 NSNNILGF
+655 NSSSSILGF
-663 PLSNIITMII
+663 TISNFMTTII
-673 VIFILSILII
+673 VMFILSILIV

-690 FTIKKKK
+690 IFTIKKRK
-697 NKKSKFYDSLKYQDN
+697 NKKAKLYKSLKYQDN
-712 DMENFLSDKKD
+712 DMKDFLGDKKD
-723 DSS
+723 ERG